1 MRLREDVA
9 WQWLIYTSS
18 HLVVTE
24 TMTSDIGGQVINTL
38 LRTTHGEYD
47 AALSA
52 VRVASF
58 AALLVL
64 RRSAMVALD
73 LGEAAT
79 TLVIVNSM
87 TPLTATEAVE
97 ATTPGPILVLA
108 SDLDVVDNV
117 LESAAAGCL
126 ERGREDH
133 LHGANER
140 LSTES
145 VYVSHVFRQAKTYH
159 GSVVARSVSIAV
171 LKANLAHEVGET
183 DHVTTARHDSALL

>member
-1 MRLREDVA
+1 
-9 WQWLIYTSS
+9 
-18 HLVVTE
+18 VTE
-24 TMTSDIGGQVINTL
+24 TKTSDVGSQVVDTI
-38 LRTTHGEYD
+38 LRTTHGEDD

-52 VRVASF
+52 VRVTSCT
-58 AALLVL
+58 ALLVE
-64 RRSAMVALD
+64 RRRAVVALD

-79 TLVIVNSM
+79 TLVVVHSV

-97 ATTPGPILVLA
+97 ATTPGPVLVLA

-117 LESAAAGCL
+117 LESAAAGRL

-145 VYVSHVFRQAKTYH
+145 VYVSHVFHQAKTYH
-159 GSVVARSVSIAV
+159 GSVVARGVSIAV
-171 LKANLAHEVGET
+171 LKANLAYEVRET